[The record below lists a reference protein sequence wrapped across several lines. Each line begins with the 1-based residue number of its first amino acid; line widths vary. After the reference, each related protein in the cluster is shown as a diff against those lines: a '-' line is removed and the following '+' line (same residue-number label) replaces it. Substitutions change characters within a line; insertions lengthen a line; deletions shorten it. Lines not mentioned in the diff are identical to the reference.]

1 LDSSNDLPKVCKT
14 CIIRASC
21 KKKSY
26 DKTLCQEA
34 HDELREFIFLQK
46 EKTNE
51 KNINSSFIDIS
62 HMFM

>member
-1 LDSSNDLPKVCKT
+1 MDMNLPEVCNS

-21 KKKSY
+21 TKNKSHR
-26 DKTLCQEA
+26 TLCQEA